1 MAASKDQSDNAGV
14 TAGVLAGWPFLIE
27 FDCARLDQLWAR
39 HGLTPG
45 GTGFASS
52 HLQFEVATSSQH
64 ACFTNCTLG
73 PLHLQALVNP
83 AGDQRLRIKRPL
95 LNGVQLS
102 LQQAFGRPLRSIA
115 EVRRIVPGQQ
125 AELYLDIDLAANY
138 GHYDSQGRVS
148 LGWGNSP
155 QFGLSGEGNG
165 LDVVPYQVYFAGL
178 PAADKFIDL
187 GGLRSESDV
196 VLKPMEFV
204 LRYVGEQ
211 AQSLMLHPLIHGKN
225 VGVFPPSYSKWS
237 SPDSGVGMALD
248 PMHYTDLVPGD
259 VAASPS
265 LLFPQKVAYH
275 PSIRNVAGEIRVEFA
290 QQPSRPQA
298 PVTAVPGLSLEPMVK
313 VVSAGQVAEFELLPA
328 QAGDQPPQWSV
339 NGTRNHF
346 TPDGWRCRVT
356 PKAMR
361 AAASQGEG
369 TEPINLE
376 ARCEFVTVSALLA
389 GATFTASIVALGG
402 APTGYLRADLISGG
416 QWKIRLCY
424 LDKEGNEAV
433 ISLDDMYADG
443 VNCFVA
449 RNGLIEPHGDEPYC
463 IVRAYDYHGD
473 TGVWAFM
480 VLPVPLLDTQ
490 TVLGLG
496 IT

>member
-1 MAASKDQSDNAGV
+1 MAKLEDETDAV
-14 TAGVLAGWPFLIE
+14 TAGVLADWPFLIE
-27 FDCARLDQLWAR
+27 FDCAKLDQLWAVY
-39 HGLTPG
+39 GLEPS
-45 GTGFASS
+45 GTGFASP
-52 HLQFEVATSSQH
+52 HLQFEVATSAQSVFF
-64 ACFTNCTLG
+64 ASCTLG
-73 PLHLQALVNP
+73 TLHLQALANH
-83 AGDQRLRIKRPL
+83 AGGQRLRVRRPL

-102 LQQAFGRPLRSIA
+102 LRQTFGRPLRSIA

-148 LGWGNSP
+148 LGWGNYP
-155 QFGLSGEGNG
+155 RFGLSGEGNG
-165 LDVVPYQVYFAGL
+165 LNVVPYQVYFAGL
-178 PAADKFIDL
+178 PVADKFIDL

-225 VGVFPPSYSKWS
+225 VGVFPPRYSKWS

-248 PMHYTDLVPGD
+248 PMHYTNFVPGD
-259 VAASPS
+259 VAVSPS
-265 LLFPQKVAYH
+265 LLFPQEVAYH
-275 PSIRNVAGEIRVEFA
+275 PSIRNLAGEIQVEFA
-290 QQPSRPQA
+290 QQQGRPQA
-298 PVTAVPGLSLEPMVK
+298 PATAVAGLLLEPMVK
-313 VVSAGQVAEFELLPA
+313 VVSAGQVVELELLPA
-328 QAGDQPPQWSV
+328 QAVDQAPQWRVS
-339 NGTRNHF
+339 GTRNHF
-346 TPDGWRCRVT
+346 TPDGWRCRVI
-356 PKAMR
+356 PKAVR
-361 AAASQGEG
+361 AAASQGKDS
-369 TEPINLE
+369 EPINLE

-449 RNGLIEPHGDEPYC
+449 GSGLIEPYGDEPYC
-463 IVRAYDYHGD
+463 IVRAYDYRGD

-490 TVLGLG
+490 TVLDLG